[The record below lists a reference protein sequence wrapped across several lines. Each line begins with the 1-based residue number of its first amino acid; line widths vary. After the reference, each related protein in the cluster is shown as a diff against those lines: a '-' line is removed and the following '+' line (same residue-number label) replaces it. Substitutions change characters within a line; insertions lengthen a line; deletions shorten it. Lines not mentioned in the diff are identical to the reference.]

1 MSVLI
6 LIALGVCF
14 STSILFL
21 VLYIKIIKKC
31 SQTNSNLQKTELNY
45 STLLENFNNLKKELT
60 MSNRKGY
67 YDNTVNLMSPEDYKN
82 NSPGELYRCIL
93 YVKEL
98 DRYTN
103 GMSKIELTDV
113 ELISGFDNTQFDYVK
128 RTMRTKFSSLRKTS
142 DIEWLESEDSIKE
155 VRKQK
160 LKKILEIGQN

>member
-1 MSVLI
+1 
-6 LIALGVCF
+6 
-14 STSILFL
+14 
-21 VLYIKIIKKC
+21 
-31 SQTNSNLQKTELNY
+31 
-45 STLLENFNNLKKELT
+45 